1 MCTYPFFQE
10 QTHIPESHKRTVKF
24 TTEVAMSLSPPR
36 VRNNGSPRTTPLYWC
51 FHCHLAVRIASTN
64 PSEIICPRCNGQ
76 FVCEIDVDFTEY
88 DPSPDARLL
97 EALALMLD
105 PPIRLFNNT
114 ETESRSRPWF
124 WQRNRRSVEDRRDPE
139 AEGITRITSPRNGRW
154 LRRRFGGRENLGLEP
169 GILGRPR
176 TWIVVRPLDPS
187 GPFNPILQPELP
199 VALGVDPRNHRFGPG
214 LDGLMG
220 QLTQNDR
227 PGPSPAPESAINAIP
242 TVQITKDHLINDS
255 NCPVCKD
262 EFKVGGEARELP
274 CKHIYHS
281 DCIVPWLQLHNS
293 CPVCRNE
300 LQAPVEEGRRR
311 RMRCLRW
318 SQLATFWP
326 FNARDRR
333 TNQHGDNVDSS
344 RREGRRRRL
353 RCLRWSQL
361 ATFWPFNARDR
372 RTNQHGDNVDS
383 SRRENVR
390 NDCQSTI

>member
-76 FVCEIDVDFTEY
+76 FVCEIAANFTEY
-88 DPSPDARLL
+88 DRSPDARLV
-97 EALALMLD
+97 EALALRLD

-242 TVQITKDHLINDS
+242 TVQITKDHFINDS

-300 LQAPVEEGRRR
+300 LQAPVEDNINEQESTSSESEVS
-311 RMRCLRW
+311 L
-318 SQLATFWP
+318 S
-326 FNARDRR
+326 R
-333 TNQHGDNVDSS
+333 TE
-344 RREGRRRRL
+344 EGRRRRL

-361 ATFWPFNARDR
+361 ANFWHFNARNR
-372 RTNQHGDNVDS
+372 RTNQDGDNVDS
-383 SRRENVR
+383 SRRVNSWR
-390 NDCQSTI
+390 NSCSIL